1 MTGLSLYDRV
11 GGHAGIEGFV
21 NSLLPRLRAD
31 PLLGRF
37 WQHRGDDGIAREQQ
51 LLIDYLCR
59 SAGGPGHYAGRDM
72 LTTHKG
78 MEINCEDWSAF
89 LIHAGKTMT
98 ELEIPQQERDEL
110 VAFVLTLK
118 ADVVEVKTR

>member
-1 MTGLSLYDRV
+1 MTDLSLFERV
-11 GGHAGIEGFV
+11 GGHVGIETFAS
-21 NSLLPRLRAD
+21 NLLPRLQDD

-37 WQHRGDDGIAREQQ
+37 WQHRGDDGIAREKQ
-51 LLIDYLCR
+51 LLIDFLSV
-59 SAGGPGHYAGRDM
+59 SAGGPGHYSGRDM

-78 MEINCEDWSAF
+78 MKISCDDWSTF
-89 LIHAGKTMT
+89 LIHAGQTMT

-118 ADVVEVKTR
+118 ADVVEVLK